1 MENAEGTLEA
11 KRFSVKRLAQDPKV
25 FKFYTG
31 FAGEHFYC
39 VSIGFSGQWNEQ
51 SGSLGAFN
59 SNSEGLS
66 GSKPGPSRKLT
77 AEDKLLV

>member
-1 MENAEGTLEA
+1 MEKTEGTLEA

-39 VSIGFSGQWNEQ
+39 LLDF
-51 SGSLGAFN
+51 LGNGMN
-59 SNSEGLS
+59 S
-66 GSKPGPSRKLT
+66 R
-77 AEDKLLV
+77 VR